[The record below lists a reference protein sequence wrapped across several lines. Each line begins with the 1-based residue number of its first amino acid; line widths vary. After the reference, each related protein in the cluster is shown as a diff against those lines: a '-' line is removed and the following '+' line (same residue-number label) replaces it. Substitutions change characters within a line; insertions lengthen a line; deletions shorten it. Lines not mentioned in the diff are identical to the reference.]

1 MSRPYRFASGVV
13 VSASVFLALAFPAIA
28 QWSESRSVGATVA
41 RTTPPA
47 YRVDVIG
54 SGVPRAINGS
64 GQVVGWTG
72 SPTRAF
78 IWTQGIGVQEL
89 PHFAAGPSVAYD
101 VNDRGQVVGE
111 SAGHAVRWTNGAA
124 QNLGTLEPG
133 GSSSATGIN
142 ELSHVAGSATVGGQL
157 HAFLFTDADGM
168 VDITPTTAVRAVWRI
183 NEHDQIA
190 GYRSL
195 FNGNRAFRWTGG
207 VLEDLGIP
215 ADFAHSF
222 GLDLN
227 DSGQVSGAATS
238 ATGNSERVARFTDGV
253 GWELLGGV
261 GETNLGYGLNS
272 AGDVVGEGVPVSG
285 PTTGVVF
292 FDGLGL
298 FDLDDLVPG
307 TEWNVLFAADIN
319 DAGQIAALAFNTVT
333 GQSAAVRLS
342 PSESQSTAMHVG
354 DVTVALDLRGR
365 AANGLA
371 TVTVVDGSGTAVSG
385 ATVVG
390 DWLLN
395 GAAFQAGS
403 TAATGVDGSASLRS
417 DRIKRVRSGD
427 ALAFCVRDVRHADFG
442 YDAGSNTETCG
453 SAVVP

>member
-1 MSRPYRFASGVV
+1 M
-13 VSASVFLALAFPAIA
+13 
-28 QWSESRSVGATVA
+28 
-41 RTTPPA
+41 
-47 YRVDVIG
+47 
-54 SGVPRAINGS
+54 
-64 GQVVGWTG
+64 
-72 SPTRAF
+72 
-78 IWTQGIGVQEL
+78 
-89 PHFAAGPSVAYD
+89 
-101 VNDRGQVVGE
+101 
-111 SAGHAVRWTNGAA
+111 
-124 QNLGTLEPG
+124 
-133 GSSSATGIN
+133 
-142 ELSHVAGSATVGGQL
+142 
-157 HAFLFTDADGM
+157 
-168 VDITPTTAVRAVWRI
+168 
-183 NEHDQIA
+183 
-190 GYRSL
+190 
-195 FNGNRAFRWTGG
+195 
-207 VLEDLGIP
+207 
-215 ADFAHSF
+215 
-222 GLDLN
+222 
-227 DSGQVSGAATS
+227 
-238 ATGNSERVARFTDGV
+238 
-253 GWELLGGV
+253 
-261 GETNLGYGLNS
+261 
-272 AGDVVGEGVPVSG
+272 
-285 PTTGVVF
+285 
-292 FDGLGL
+292 
-298 FDLDDLVPG
+298 PG

-403 TAATGVDGSASLRS
+403 TAVTGVDGSASLRS